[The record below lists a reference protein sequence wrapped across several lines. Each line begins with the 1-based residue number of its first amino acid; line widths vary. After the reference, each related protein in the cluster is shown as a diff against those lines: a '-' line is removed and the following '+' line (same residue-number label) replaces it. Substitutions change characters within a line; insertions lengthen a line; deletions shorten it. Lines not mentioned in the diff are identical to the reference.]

1 MAQEQRIYAYW
12 KSLRRNREYRRGVA
26 KGYLPKPY
34 MEVARK
40 FKRPIREIKEIIEVK
55 KGGGF

>member
-12 KSLRRNREYRRGVA
+12 KSLRRNREYRRGLA
-26 KGYLPKPY
+26 KGYNPPVL

-40 FKRPIREIKEIIEVK
+40 FKRPIREIREVLDAQK
-55 KGGGF
+55 QMP

>member
-12 KSLRRNREYRRGVA
+12 KSLRRNREYRRGVV
-26 KGYLPKPY
+26 KGWNPKPM

-40 FKRPIREIKEIIEVK
+40 FKRPIHEIKEIIEIQ
-55 KGGGF
+55 KGEG

>member
-12 KSLRRNREYRRGVA
+12 KSLRRNREYRRGVN
-26 KGYLPKPY
+26 KGWNPKPY

-40 FKRPIREIKEIIEVK
+40 FKRPIREIKEIIELQK
-55 KGGGF
+55 NGGV